1 MRSFLSDEKM
11 ANPKI
16 RTSLGPARHHC
27 VLVGRICCLQHVLAL
42 DGCECATLC
51 KYASAVS
58 SRYLHL
64 LGEPPTAQAACLV
77 QRLVQSGFIS
87 MLWNLIFT
95 CVFDQTTCYY
105 LRGNK
110 RVAFHLSWEVI
121 KPNERDL
128 VIRVRWSTPLEYLN
142 ANQNFQRSLRFTKSA
157 TFSLSYQVGK
167 FILCVTVGKYT
178 TQHSILLA
186 QILYTFAHQFRSLER
201 RRRVVVNANDQF
213 VAGRRV
219 VIWDSKGHNKPGCK
233 LKLLMNSCAGA
244 QTGRYLRLG
253 GRIVRDS
260 ATPPLVDEIDWWIR
274 RSSKFSEIWGT

>member
-1 MRSFLSDEKM
+1 MRSFLSDAKM

-64 LGEPPTAQAACLV
+64 LGEPPTAQSACLV

-167 FILCVTVGKYT
+167 FILCVTGGKYT

-186 QILYTFAHQFRSLER
+186 QILYIFAHQFRSLER

-213 VAGRRV
+213 VAGRRYLGQQRPQQARLQAEIV
-219 VIWDSKGHNKPGCK
+219 NEFLCR
-233 LKLLMNSCAGA
+233 GA
-244 QTGRYLRLG
+244 NRSIFAIRRQNRTRQRYSSIG
-253 GRIVRDS
+253 WWNW
-260 ATPPLVDEIDWWIR
+260 LVDQKVVEI
-274 RSSKFSEIWGT
+274 

>member
-121 KPNERDL
+121 KPSERDL

-142 ANQNFQRSLRFTKSA
+142 ANQNFQRSLRFAKSA
-157 TFSLSYQVGK
+157 AFSLSYQVGK

-178 TQHSILLA
+178 TQHRFYTLLHINFVVSNGVDA
-186 QILYTFAHQFRSLER
+186 WLWMPTTNSSL
-201 RRRVVVNANDQF
+201 V
-213 VAGRRV
+213 V

-233 LKLLMNSCAGA
+233 LKLLMNACAGA